1 MCSNVLKYDITDAQ
15 MRFFSSMLW
24 YWCHLFMTEPAELCN
39 LANYTFTSAIYI
51 SVIESMKNAH
61 LVIFFSPNVA
71 VQGRFCA
78 FFHSRQNAACT
89 CYGRRGGRFHMRLEA
104 WYRLTTPH
112 HPAQF
117 LKWFYRCFAC
127 FLFFVF
133 AFSPRVGSTFCDS
146 WSSGSVTRGQMHDDA
161 FVFQSLCGGSGCIS
175 STDSSVPVNAN
186 CGRGEQRL

>member
-39 LANYTFTSAIYI
+39 LANYTFTSTIYI

-61 LVIFFSPNVA
+61 SPNVA

-78 FFHSRQNAACT
+78 FLHSRQNAACT
-89 CYGRRGGRFHMRLEA
+89 CYGGGADFTWGWKLGIDWRHLITRLSSSSDLIA
-104 WYRLTTPH
+104 VSLV
-112 HPAQF
+112 F
-117 LKWFYRCFAC
+117 
-127 FLFFVF
+127 F

-146 WSSGSVTRGQMHDDA
+146 WSSGSVTGQMHDDA
-161 FVFQSLCGGSGCIS
+161 FVFQSLCWGSGCIS